1 MKFWKSLPTMKFW
14 KSLEYNTDEAELPRA
29 GRALV
34 LSSAVAIGG
43 FLLWAS
49 VAELDQITRA
59 SGQVIAS
66 ARNQV
71 IQSQEGGTIAEIY
84 VREGDRVKRD
94 QLLFRFDKTKT
105 EAAYQ
110 ESAAK
115 AAALQAEFA
124 RLNAEVFGG
133 TPNFPPELK
142 KYPEFRSNQ
151 LILFN
156 KRQTAL
162 NEEISAMQQS
172 LALANSELSMNLPL
186 LKAGDVSKADILRL
200 QRQVAELQSN
210 ITNRRN
216 KYLQDTQAE
225 LAKVQED
232 LAGVQ
237 QVVIQRKE
245 QLDNIEVKAPMDAI
259 VRNIRITTRGGVA
272 RPSEEIMQLVPV
284 DDDLLIEAKVK
295 SSDIAFVKTG
305 LPATIKLDAY
315 DYTIYGTLSGDVVYI
330 SADTISEENKQNEPP
345 YYRVQVKAKASNL
358 KGRGSEPIRIQPGMT
373 ATVEIKTGSNTVLR
387 YLTKPITK
395 TISESLGER

>member
-1 MKFWKSLPTMKFW
+1 MKFWKPKKPNF
-14 KSLEYNTDEAELPRA
+14 DEAEIPRA
-29 GRALV
+29 GRALI
-34 LSSAVAIGG
+34 LSSAAAIGA

-49 VAELDQITRA
+49 VAEIDQITRA
-59 SGQVIAS
+59 TGQVIAS
-66 ARNQV
+66 SRNQV

-110 ESAAK
+110 ESASK
-115 AAALQAEFA
+115 AAALQAEFS

-133 TPNFPPELK
+133 KPDFPPSLK
-142 KYPEFRSNQ
+142 AYPEFRTNQ

-186 LKAGDVSKADILRL
+186 LKSGDVSKADILRL

-216 KYLQDTQAE
+216 KYLQDTQTE
-225 LAKVQED
+225 LSKVQQE
-232 LAGVQ
+232 LAGVLQ
-237 QVVIQRKE
+237 IVIQRKE
-245 QLDNIEVKAPMDAI
+245 QLDNIEVKAPMDGV

-295 SSDIAFVKTG
+295 SSDIAFIKTG
-305 LPATIKLDAY
+305 LSATIKLDAY

-330 SADTISEENKQNEPP
+330 SADTISEENKQNEAP
-345 YYRVQVKAKASNL
+345 YYRVQVKSTARDL
-358 KGRGSEPIRIQPGMT
+358 KSRGNETIRIQPGMT

-395 TISESLGER
+395 TLSESMGER

>member
-1 MKFWKSLPTMKFW
+1 MHLPDFATMKFW
-14 KSLEYNTDEAELPRA
+14 KPKKPNLDEAELPRA
-29 GRALV
+29 GRALI
-34 LSSAVAIGG
+34 LSSAAAIGG

-49 VAELDQITRA
+49 LAELDQITRA
-59 SGQVIAS
+59 TGQVIAS
-66 ARNQV
+66 SRNQV

-84 VREGDRVKRD
+84 VKEGDRVKRD

-115 AAALQAEFA
+115 AAAQQAEFA

-142 KYPEFRSNQ
+142 KYPEFRTNQ

-200 QRQVAELQSN
+200 QRQVAEIQSN

-225 LAKVQED
+225 LAKVQQD
-232 LAGVQ
+232 LAGVLQ
-237 QVVIQRKE
+237 IVIQRKE
-245 QLDNIEVKAPMDAI
+245 QLDNIDVKAPMDGI

-295 SSDIAFVKTG
+295 SSDIAFVKTS

-345 YYRVQVKAKASNL
+345 YYRVQVKAKAHDL
-358 KGRGSEPIRIQPGMT
+358 KSRGNETIRIQPGMT